1 MRVRKKIE
9 RKNRGKNPAAF
20 FRAMI
25 LSFLRLFRSF
35 WANFLKAFLSNK
47 RLKIKPKNW
56 EKF

>member
-25 LSFLRLFRSF
+25 LLFLRLLGHF
-35 WANFLKAFLSNK
+35 WANFLKAFLSK
-47 RLKIKPKNW
+47 KWLKIKPKNW
-56 EKF
+56 G